1 VKKIYIFLGALLLV
15 ALGLIILN
23 VVNPSVAAWQGW
35 TAVIA
40 IAASVASIS
49 IIFAMS
55 QYVTQKGAYSLEQ
68 IKFMMSLAEDFSLH
82 RQRYV
87 EAWRVLQGY
96 TDIPKEMDESEWG
109 KVCDELGKC
118 CKSCKFLFRISQ
130 LAKSQII
137 FINLLDIFYYDEIIE
152 ACTSRLHFLIKWCG
166 TGLDLAANYET
177 YELGRMA
184 KAIKEL
190 VTRLDAIHEK
200 HGGEP
205 YEFITR
211 QFERIER
218 DFLSDLSRF
227 DVASDNYVDNYISI
241 KEDDSDR

>member
-1 VKKIYIFLGALLLV
+1 MRKNYIFLGSLLLV
-15 ALGLIILN
+15 ALAFIVLI
-23 VVNPSVAAWQGW
+23 VFNPTAAGWQGW

-40 IAASVASIS
+40 IGALVASIS
-49 IIFAMS
+49 IVFAMS
-55 QYVTQKGAYSLEQ
+55 QYIIQKGAYSLEQ
-68 IKFMMSLAEDFSLH
+68 IKFMMSLAEDFSSYD
-82 RQRYV
+82 RMYT
-87 EAWRVLQGY
+87 EAWRTLREY
-96 TDIPKEMDESEWG
+96 TDIPKEMCEEKWRN
-109 KVCDELGKC
+109 VCDALNKC
-118 CKSCKFLFRISQ
+118 YKSVAFLFRISK
-130 LAKSQII
+130 LAKNELIDSS
-137 FINLLDIFYYDEIIE
+137 LLDIFYYDEIIE

-200 HGGEP
+200 SGGEP
-205 YEFITR
+205 DKFITR